1 MTIRSA
7 FILFFVH
14 LIPLWLL
21 SGQTVA
27 QTSPLTQVRLQM
39 KWDHQFQF
47 AGYYMAQAK
56 GFYQQQGIA
65 TQFISAKPNQDPVT
79 NVLNGNAEFG
89 IGNSELMIRYHQGDP
104 VKVLGVILQ
113 HSPLALVSLKDSGI
127 DQVEKLTN
135 RTVMMEQGA
144 SELLAYLMR
153 KGVKSERIH
162 TVPHSFHTTELTN
175 KTVDAMSIYTTTELY
190 ELEQKKLNY
199 YIFSPRNAGID
210 FYGDNLFTTERIIQN
225 HPDLATRFAQASFEG
240 WQYAMNHIE
249 ETVDHILKNYP
260 TSRDRQALLY
270 EASSMR
276 DLMRSNLIKP
286 GYMTFERWQHIQA
299 AYQEQGL
306 IPEDLNRSLND
317 FLYQPN
323 PEEPESSSYLTI
335 IILGLITVIAVLVAI
350 RGYIFLQ
357 RASRARKQLY
367 AMLDHSPI
375 PVMLIDEQY
384 RLMQWNHKA
393 EKTFGW
399 HYSEVKFQNALEL
412 LIIPTHRIHFRKA
425 LENALKTQTGFDL
438 INKVQTRKGDTL
450 SCSWSIAPFQVQSH
464 RYLLCMAIDTSEIRQ
479 LKALALAPKKVGNCK
494 KDDKQQFL
502 AGLVEI
508 MQLSLLIWEE
518 EMELSK
524 IQLAD
529 QSRLWRVS
537 LDNGT
542 AKTRT
547 LDKYLSLETIPKN
560 PRWKNVIQTANF
572 VIRQCPSHPMTNEL
586 KTLKQK
592 YQNL

>member
-7 FILFFVH
+7 FTLFCLH
-14 LIPLWLL
+14 LISWWLL
-21 SGQTVA
+21 SGQAIA
-27 QTSPLTQVRLQM
+27 QNRTLTEVKLQM

-47 AGYYMAQAK
+47 AGYCMAQAK
-56 GFYQQQGIA
+56 GFYQKQGLT
-65 TQFISAKPNQDPVT
+65 TQFISGKPDQDPVDR
-79 NVLNGNAEFG
+79 VINGDVEFG
-89 IGNSELMIRYHQGDP
+89 IGNSELIIRYHQGEP
-104 VKVLGVILQ
+104 VKVLGVVFQ
-113 HSPLALVSLKDSGI
+113 HSPLAFVALGESGI
-127 DQVEKLTN
+127 DRVEKLRD
-135 RTVMMEQGA
+135 RTVMMEQGS
-144 SELLAYLMR
+144 SELLAYLTK
-153 KGVKSERIH
+153 KGVNSELIH
-162 TVPHSFHTTELTN
+162 TVPHSFHTTELIN
-175 KTVDAMSIYTTTELY
+175 NAVDAMSIYTSTELFD
-190 ELEQKKLNY
+190 LQQNNLRY
-199 YIFSPRNAGID
+199 YTFSPRSAGID
-210 FYGDNLFTTERIIQN
+210 FYGDNLFTTEKVIKN
-225 HPDLATRFAQASFEG
+225 HPDLAIRFANASFEG

-260 TSRDRQALLY
+260 TSRSREALLF
-270 EASSMR
+270 EAFAMR
-276 DLMRSNLIKP
+276 DLMQSNLIKP
-286 GYMTFERWQHIQA
+286 GYMTLERWQHIQS
-299 AYQEQGL
+299 AYQDQGL
-306 IPEDLNRSLND
+306 LPKDLNRSLND
-317 FLYQPN
+317 FLYQPT
-323 PEEPESSSYLTI
+323 PEEPKPSYFTI
-335 IILGLITVIAVLVAI
+335 IILGLTTVIAALVAI

-375 PVMLIDEQY
+375 PVMLIDEQF
-384 RLMQWNHKA
+384 RIMQWNHKA

-399 HYSEVKFQNALEL
+399 HYSEVKFHNALEL
-412 LIIPTHRIHFRKA
+412 LIIPSHRIHFQKT
-425 LENALKTQTGFDL
+425 LENALNTQTGFDL
-438 INKVQTRKGDTL
+438 INKVQTRKGDSL

-464 RYLLCMAIDTSEIRQ
+464 RYLLCMAVDTSEIRQ
-479 LKALALAPKKVGNCK
+479 LKALALAPKKVANCK
-494 KDDKQQFL
+494 KDEKQQFL

-508 MQLSLLIWEE
+508 MQLSLSIWEE

-572 VIRQCPSHPMTNEL
+572 VIRQCPSHPMTNNL
-586 KTLKQK
+586 KALKQK